1 MARTTTRAR
10 VVAEKFG
17 DDERVRL
24 FTVSNAGKAA
34 ALNTVC
40 DTREARSSSRSMRTR
55 CLHRKQSAHSP
66 TGFTTKIGRDRGNA
80 KVGNRVN
87 LVTRWQAL
95 EYITSQNMDRRAFAS
110 LNCIT
115 VVPGAVGAWRKDLLV
130 RGWWVSV

>member
-1 MARTTTRAR
+1 M
-10 VVAEKFG
+10 
-17 DDERVRL
+17 RL

-34 ALNTVC
+34 ALNTGLRYARGEIIIALDA
-40 DTREARSSSRSMRTR
+40 DTLFAPQTVGA
-55 CLHRKQSAHSP
+55 LAHRFYDKHLGA
-66 TGFTTKIGRDRGNA
+66 IAGNA

-130 RGWWVSV
+130 EAGGFRLTRWLKIRI